1 MNMEME
7 MNKNND
13 VTLAICMY
21 NAERYIAQTLGCVMA
36 QTTQDFHLLIVDD
49 CSTDGSVR
57 VVEQFFREHPRQH
70 EVVRQY
76 QNQGIAYERDFALRH
91 AQTKYLVFV
100 DADDFPLPQLIEKER
115 KMLVCDQELTAVSS
129 GSQFADA
136 NCNRLK
142 GGLFIGD
149 TTKESFRKRA
159 AAGKRMFL
167 PIQTMFVR
175 EDAIRVGGFRLDGFP
190 EGKPRYRDFCE
201 DLDLWTRMSDL
212 HTEGKCMV
220 VIPEVLYLYRKAEG
234 LSSNHFNMIIK
245 MEYVK
250 VNVRR
255 RRAGKPEITFCEY
268 LDSMPSAQL
277 DKLHRDA
284 KVADDLR
291 NGFFYIKDGKL
302 LRGLRLIVGSM
313 ISNPS
318 YICDKIIS
326 NSGLIKKK

>member
-1 MNMEME
+1 M
-7 MNKNND
+7 
-13 VTLAICMY
+13 TLAVCMY
-21 NAERYIAQTLGCVMA
+21 NAERYIEGTLECIAAQTM
-36 QTTQDFHLLIVDD
+36 QDFSLLIVDD

-57 VVEQFFREHPRQH
+57 CVERFFGKHPRQY
-70 EVVRQY
+70 ELVRQEE
-76 QNQGIAYERDFALRH
+76 NHGIAYERDFALRK
-91 AQTKYLVFV
+91 AQTKYVVFV
-100 DADDFPLPQLIEKER
+100 DADDFPLPQLIEKEYEAISR
-115 KMLVCDQELTAVSS
+115 DQELTAVSS
-129 GSQFADA
+129 WSQFADA

-149 TTKESFRKRA
+149 TTKEAFMKRA
-159 AAGKRMFL
+159 AAGKRIFL

-212 HTEGKCMV
+212 YVEGKCIIV
-220 VIPEVLYLYRKAEG
+220 LPEVLYLYRKAEG

-245 MEYVK
+245 MEFVK

-255 RRAGKPEITFCEY
+255 RRKGLRELTFIEY
-268 LDSMPSAQL
+268 MDSIPAEEMK
-277 DKLHRDA
+277 KLRRDA
-284 KVADDLR
+284 KVADDLK
-291 NGFFYIKDGKL
+291 NGYFCLKDGQVLKGAWL
-302 LRGLRLIVGSM
+302 LVRSILG
-313 ISNPS
+313 NPS